1 MNKKMDKF
9 LKRLDD
15 LYRLIESFCQ
25 KEKLAFHY
33 RDIDICEE
41 LAGKYRAREML
52 VNRGNE
58 FLFKVKPV
66 GAYIIAAD
74 GRADIIGRLDE
85 RVLIFLEKPYG
96 FELKEIVEN
105 QEISSF
111 RPLYEGFEGE
121 GWYISME
128 KKKVVPLN
136 ENTLRWLVEEISG
149 SGHAGEDSRALQNL

>member
-1 MNKKMDKF
+1 MNKKMEKF

-15 LYRLIESFCQ
+15 LYCLIESFCQ
-25 KEKLAFHY
+25 KEKLTFHY
-33 RDIDICEE
+33 RDIDIYEE

-85 RVLIFLEKPYG
+85 KVLVFLEKPYG
-96 FELKEIVEN
+96 LEVKVN

-111 RPLYEGFEGE
+111 RPLYEGFEDE

-136 ENTLRWLVEEISG
+136 KNTLRWLVEEISG
-149 SGHAGEDSRALQNL
+149 SGDTGEDS